1 MLGVIMAA
9 GTSDN
14 GEPRELIEAA
24 LRLPPEA
31 RAALAGALIESLDQT
46 IDEGAEALWAEE
58 IERRQRE
65 LDQGQ
70 VRTIPWS
77 QARRTIQGG

>member
-1 MLGVIMAA
+1 MLGVIMAT
-9 GTSDN
+9 GRSGN

-77 QARRTIQGG
+77 QARRAIQGG

>member
-1 MLGVIMAA
+1 MLRVIMAS
-9 GTSDN
+9 GTTGN

-31 RAALAGALIESLDQT
+31 RAALAGALIESLDQK
-46 IDEGAEALWAEE
+46 IDEDAEALWATE

-70 VRTIPWS
+70 VRAIPWS
-77 QARRTIQGG
+77 HARRTILGG

>member
-1 MLGVIMAA
+1 MLRSTMAA
-9 GTSDN
+9 EPNGT
-14 GEPRELIEAA
+14 GEPGELIEAA
-24 LRLPPEA
+24 LRLPLEA
-31 RAALAGALIESLDQT
+31 RAALAGALIESLDET
-46 IDEGAEALWAEE
+46 IDEGAEALWVEE
-58 IERRQRE
+58 IGRRQRE

>member
-1 MLGVIMAA
+1 MLGVIMTA

-14 GEPRELIEAA
+14 GEARELIEAA

-31 RAALAGALIESLDQT
+31 RAALAGALIESLDQK
-46 IDEGAEALWAEE
+46 IDEGAEALWAKE

-77 QARRTIQGG
+77 QARRTIQGR

>member
-1 MLGVIMAA
+1 MLSSNMAA
-9 GTSDN
+9 GTN
-14 GEPRELIEAA
+14 GDEERRELIEAA
-24 LRLPPEA
+24 LCLPPEA

-46 IDEGAEALWAEE
+46 VDEDAEALWAEE

-70 VRTIPWS
+70 VQAIPWS
-77 QARRTIQGG
+77 QARRAIQGG

>member
-1 MLGVIMAA
+1 MLRVIMA
-9 GTSDN
+9 GRSN
-14 GEPRELIEAA
+14 GDHEPRELIEAA

-31 RAALAGALIESLDQT
+31 RAALAGALIESLDET
-46 IDEGAEALWAEE
+46 IDEGAEALWVEE

-70 VRTIPWS
+70 VRAIPWS
-77 QARRTIQGG
+77 QARRAIQGV